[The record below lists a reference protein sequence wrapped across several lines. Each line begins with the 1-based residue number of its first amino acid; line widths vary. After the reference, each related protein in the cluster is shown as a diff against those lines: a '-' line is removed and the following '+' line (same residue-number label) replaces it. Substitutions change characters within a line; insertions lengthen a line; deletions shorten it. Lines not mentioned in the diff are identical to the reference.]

1 MKNAYFWK
9 NACVMSTIVLEV
21 EETRKELLI
30 DFLTTLPYVHGVRQ
44 ETNVDS
50 GDTGHSVLGKYRK
63 YGITT
68 ATLEHEN
75 NENKRL
81 END

>member
-1 MKNAYFWK
+1 
-9 NACVMSTIVLEV
+9 MSTIILEV

-44 ETNVDS
+44 ESNVGLGS
-50 GDTGHSVLGKYRK
+50 TRHSVLGKYRE
-63 YGITT
+63 YGVTS

-81 END
+81 ENE